1 MFYKFQL
8 TQRSPGNEK
17 TLFLQKIYAS
27 LTNLIFKRSGIWL
40 LLMPFRA
47 DGFKTSVLL

>member
-27 LTNLIFKRSGIWL
+27 LTNLTNLIFKRSGICPWL
-40 LLMPFRA
+40 LLA
-47 DGFKTSVLL
+47 LGDAL